1 MCGGTI
7 LLKYMLPQLIG
18 PLAVTAVTQLGTA
31 LVDIAGLSFLG
42 IGVQEPQAEWGS
54 MINQARAYIQLN
66 PWPVLAPAAA
76 TVLTV
81 MLLNRLGD
89 CVRDC
94 AAGESGCGKSTLLR
108 TLMGADDAAEVTAGT
123 PIPAA

>member
-18 PLAVTAVTQLGTA
+18 PLAVTAATQLGTA

-54 MINQARAYIQLN
+54 MINQA
-66 PWPVLAPAAA
+66 
-76 TVLTV
+76 
-81 MLLNRLGD
+81 
-89 CVRDC
+89 
-94 AAGESGCGKSTLLR
+94 E
-108 TLMGADDAAEVTAGT
+108 
-123 PIPAA
+123 PISS

>member
-1 MCGGTI
+1 MKKLGVFQEHPIFLRPLFLKKYPPTGLVRGHHPAEIYAAPAHRPSGGHRRH
-7 LLKYMLPQLIG
+7 
-18 PLAVTAVTQLGTA
+18 A
-31 LVDIAGLSFLG
+31 AGHCAGGHS
-42 IGVQEPQAEWGS
+42 EPQAEWGS

-94 AAGESGCGKSTLLR
+94 AAVEER
-108 TLMGADDAAEVTAGT
+108 V
-123 PIPAA
+123 

>member
-1 MCGGTI
+1 
-7 LLKYMLPQLIG
+7 MLPQLIG
-18 PLAVTAVTQLGTA
+18 PLAVTAATQLGTA

-108 TLMGADDAAEVTAGT
+108 ALMGADDAAEVTAGT

>member
-1 MCGGTI
+1 MIGT
-7 LLKYMLPQLIG
+7 LSVS
-18 PLAVTAVTQLGTA
+18 AASQLGA
-31 LVDIAGLSFLG
+31 MLVGVAGLSFLG

-76 TVLTV
+76 TVLAV

-94 AAGESGCGKSTLLR
+94 AAVEER
-108 TLMGADDAAEVTAGT
+108 V
-123 PIPAA
+123 